1 VCLVGLAIVVF
12 RKPNLARSEHSLLPD
27 ADLVEFVVV
36 TAGQESALLR
46 NDLETP
52 AFTVVVSGRNQLLIS
67 ALDVHCDDSAIVV
80 ADKDLSIQEIH

>member
-1 VCLVGLAIVVF
+1 MFLE
-12 RKPNLARSEHSLLPD
+12 PNLARSEHSLLCD
-27 ADLVEFVVV
+27 ADFVEFVVV
-36 TAGQESALLR
+36 TGGQESALLR

-67 ALDVHCDDSAIVV
+67 ALEVQCDNSAIIV